1 MTNQSGNN
9 KKYKSCHIL
18 KHGMCFFGQY
28 ISSCCFSPVDQID
41 NQTPPLLCDLSSG
54 ERYST
59 DLLFE
64 RIENYDKTFREG
76 GCPRECA
83 NCYHIEEKDWS
94 DDDKKGQYIDY
105 ITITHFTKCS
115 ANCIYCSNNN
125 TLQERKNNTYKI
137 VPILNDLK
145 EKGLIKK
152 HCELHIGGGE
162 FTIYDECEELLNLY
176 AVNDFARV
184 FVPTNAIKYS
194 ETLFQAM
201 DKATTYIIVSLDCGS
216 RKLYKRIKRVDAFD
230 KVIENLTM
238 YAKTKKSQ
246 DAIRLK
252 YIILPTVNDNI
263 SEFKRFLRV
272 AKKLKVQN
280 LIIDIDARYARM
292 NNWKIDDFYINLAK
306 KMNNIALKQ
315 GFITEF
321 YSFFF
326 QCEKG
331 TKIKTY
337 NLIEDFIETIKF
349 KYFNK
354 NSNKISAL
362 YNNEKV
368 HFHTK

>member
-1 MTNQSGNN
+1 
-9 KKYKSCHIL
+9 
-18 KHGMCFFGQY
+18 MCFFGQY

-41 NQTPPLLCDLSSG
+41 NQTPPLLCDFDNG
-54 ERYST
+54 ERYSI

-64 RIENYDKTFREG
+64 RINHYEKIFRDG
-76 GCPRECA
+76 GCPSACE

-94 DDDKKGQYIDY
+94 EDDEKGRYIDY

-115 ANCIYCSNNN
+115 ADCIYCSNNN
-125 TLQERKNNTYKI
+125 TVQERLSNTYKI
-137 VPILNDLK
+137 IPVLNDLK
-145 EKGLIKK
+145 EKGYIKK
-152 HCELHIGGGE
+152 HFELHIGGGE
-162 FTIYDECEELLNLY
+162 FTIYDECDELLNLY
-176 AVNDFARV
+176 AVNDYARV

-194 ETLFQAM
+194 ETLYQAM

-216 RKLYKRIKRVDAFD
+216 RKLYKKIKRVDAFD

-263 SEFKRFLRV
+263 AEFKKFLKI
-272 AKKLKVQN
+272 AKKLKVIN
-280 LIIDIDARYARM
+280 LIIDIDGRYSRM
-292 NNWKIDDFYINLAK
+292 NNWKIDDYYINLAK
-306 KMNNIALKQ
+306 RMNNIAISR

-331 TKIKTY
+331 TVVKTNNPIENYIKG
-337 NLIEDFIETIKF
+337 IKF
-349 KYFNK
+349 RYFNK
-354 NSNKISAL
+354 NISKIKAL
-362 YNNEKV
+362 YENQKV
-368 HFHTK
+368 EFKTK